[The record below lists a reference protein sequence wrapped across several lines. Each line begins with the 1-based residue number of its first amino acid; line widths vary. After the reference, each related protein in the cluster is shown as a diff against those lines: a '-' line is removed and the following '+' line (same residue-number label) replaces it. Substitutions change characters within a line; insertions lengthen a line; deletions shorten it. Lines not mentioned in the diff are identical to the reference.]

1 MAASPYAYVCA
12 RACVCAGSPWP
23 HGLPGCGARSLP
35 ECTCVCVCVCVC
47 VCLCVCVCVHARAGS
62 PWPRGL
68 PGCGTCSLPV
78 CACVCVCVCV
88 SVVCA
93 CTRVLGLW
101 LHGLSWLWCSS
112 FSLRWRVSGS
122 TGFTAPWHVGSSR
135 PGIQTMS
142 PVWRGGFL
150 PTVPPRKPPVCILK
164 LPLTLLIRNC
174 WLVTVV
180 FLGLSLLRA
189 YFLRL
194 NHLLP
199 DGVDLGNS

>member
-1 MAASPYAYVCA
+1 MLMCVRAHVCVLGLRGRMAFLVVVHAAFLNA
-12 RACVCAGSPWP
+12 
-23 HGLPGCGARSLP
+23 L
-35 ECTCVCVCVCVC
+35 VCVCVCVC
-47 VCLCVCVCVHARAGS
+47 VYACVYVCVCMRVLGLRGRVAFLVVVHAAS
-62 PWPRGL
+62 PYVL
-68 PGCGTCSLPV
+68 V
-78 CACVCVCVCV
+78 CVCVCVCV